1 MNFKIVML
9 VVGLLVSQAHADFSG
24 VIYEKDSQKKKELFK
39 IQIEEKSADKDNKGA
54 DASNKESTVKSIF
67 KDTDGNIALEQTVL
81 LRGDDLVRD
90 EVEQKQLGQKGLIEV
105 KDDEIF
111 FSKTVKGETKVKKE
125 KKGET
130 LVSSGNFQRF
140 VRSHWSE
147 IEKGSSIS
155 FRFAVWDRQETV
167 GFEIFKI
174 GEEKINDKPVLV
186 LKMKPSS
193 FLIAALVKPL
203 IFKFAADGSQL
214 VEMTGRVAPKQKKG
228 DDYKD
233 LDAEVVYTY

>member
-1 MNFKIVML
+1 MNFKFVVLI
-9 VVGLLVSQAHADFSG
+9 VVGLLFSQARADFSG

-39 IQIEEKSADKDNKGA
+39 IQVEEKSDKENV
-54 DASNKESTVKSIF
+54 NVKSTF
-67 KDTDGNIALEQTVL
+67 KDSDGVVALEQNVTL
-81 LRGDDLVRD
+81 HGDDIVRD
-90 EVEQKQLGQKGLIEV
+90 EVDQKQLGQKGLIEV
-105 KDDEIF
+105 KEDQIF

-125 KKGET
+125 KKGDT
-130 LVSSGNFQRF
+130 FVTSGNFQRF

-147 IEKGSSIS
+147 IEKGTSIS
-155 FRFAVWDRQETV
+155 FRFGVWDRQETV

-174 GEEKINDKPVLV
+174 SEEKINDKAVLV

-203 IFKFAADGSQL
+203 IFKFAADGSHL
-214 VEMTGRVAPKQKKG
+214 VEMVGRVAPKQKKG